1 MPDSTDSPVD
11 ADTVDAAPVADV
23 SEPTE
28 TAAPEQESTSVDNSG
43 SEANAGSLPTDNAQ
57 TNVSSATGE
66 ALPQLKPEE
75 LKQLLNLKSLYGRQA
90 QELGQSRKQLEAYQ
104 GLPSP
109 DEIRST
115 LEQRQ
120 REAEV
125 QKLQAWHP
133 KHPEHQQA
141 MSRLEKVRHF
151 SAAVAAN
158 ANVPGLTSEQHED
171 IKARTASALGV
182 SNEDIQ
188 FHNQWV
194 QHDQTVRQEFAR
206 DPEGFI
212 EQRVQARVENAIQQ
226 AFSQFEQY
234 QSTRTTAQSFLA
246 ENGKLLETNRDRFLE
261 LMPQLGR
268 EGALQ
273 VIRLEE
279 ENKGLRGNIG
289 KATQVQAQAQAQ
301 QSALKQRSKISRD
314 GVSQP
319 VVQDPVELGRAKGL
333 KGQRLVQF
341 IHEYNTNRTK

>member
-1 MPDSTDSPVD
+1 MPDITDSPVD
-11 ADTVDAAPVADV
+11 AETVDAAPVADV
-23 SEPTE
+23 AEPAE
-28 TAAPEQESTSVDNSG
+28 TAAPEQESASADNSG
-43 SEANAGSLPTDNAQ
+43 SEANAGSLPTDSTQ
-57 TNVSSATGE
+57 TNVQTATGE

-75 LKQLLNLKSLYGRQA
+75 IKQLLNLKSLYGRQA
-90 QELGQSRKQLEAYQ
+90 QELGQYRKQVEAYQ

-109 DEIRST
+109 DEIRSG

-120 REAEV
+120 REAEA

-141 MSRLEKVRHF
+141 MSRLEKVRHY
-151 SAAVAAN
+151 SQAVAA
-158 ANVPGLTSEQHED
+158 ASRIPGLSPEQID
-171 IKARTASALGV
+171 SLKDQTARELGV
-182 SNEDIQ
+182 SNDDIQ

-226 AFSQFEQY
+226 AFAQFEQY
-234 QSTRTTAQSFLA
+234 QTTRTTAQSFLA
-246 ENGKLLETNRDRFLE
+246 ENGKLLETNRERFLE
-261 LMPQLGR
+261 LMPRMGR

-273 VIRLEE
+273 LIKLEE
-279 ENKGLRGNIG
+279 ENKSLRGNIG

-314 GVSQP
+314 GQAQP
-319 VVQDPVELGRAKGL
+319 VVHDPVALGREKGL
-333 KGQRLVQF
+333 KGARLAQF
-341 IHEYNTNRTK
+341 IHEYNSKPK

>member
-11 ADTVDAAPVADV
+11 AENVSTAPVVDAA
-23 SEPTE
+23 EPTE
-28 TAAPEQESTSVDNSG
+28 TAAPEQESATADNSG
-43 SEANAGSLPTDNAQ
+43 SEANAGPLPTDSTQ
-57 TNVSSATGE
+57 TNVSPATGE

-75 LKQLLNLKSLYGRQA
+75 IKQLLNLKSLYGRQA
-90 QELGQSRKQLEAYQ
+90 QELGQYRKQVEAYQ

-109 DEIRST
+109 DEIRSA

-141 MSRLEKVRHF
+141 MSRLEKVRHY

-158 ANVPGLTSEQHED
+158 VNLPGLTPEQQDE

-182 SNEDIQ
+182 SNDDIQ

-226 AFSQFEQY
+226 AFAKFEQY

-279 ENKGLRGNIG
+279 ENKSLRGNIG

-314 GVSQP
+314 GASQP
-319 VVQDPVELGRAKGL
+319 VTQDPVELGRAKGF
-333 KGQRLVQF
+333 KGQRLAQF
-341 IHEYNTNRTK
+341 IHEYNSRPK